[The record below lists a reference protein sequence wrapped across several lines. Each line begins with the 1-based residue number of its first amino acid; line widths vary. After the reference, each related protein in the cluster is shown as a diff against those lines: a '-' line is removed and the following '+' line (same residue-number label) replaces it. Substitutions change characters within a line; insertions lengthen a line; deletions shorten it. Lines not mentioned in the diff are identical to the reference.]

1 MARAGGQ
8 GSCPVKPPGA
18 TAVDEIP
25 VDEIAVDEIAVDETA
40 ADEIAAW

>member
-18 TAVDEIP
+18 TAVDEIA
-25 VDEIAVDEIAVDETA
+25 VDEIAVDEIPPVAVA
-40 ADEIAAW
+40 ASR

>member
-18 TAVDEIP
+18 TAVDEMA
-25 VDEIAVDEIAVDETA
+25 VDEMAVDEIAPVAVA
-40 ADEIAAW
+40 AIR